1 MSWSSLCALLLLF
14 AGVAAAPSTAQ
25 VSDDPPTAE
34 TPTERPERAAIL
46 VGEVASVEK
55 TRFRIKPW
63 DADLPKRMDIL
74 VDRGTRFFQQAWC
87 GRSGLKADQLC
98 LLIPSDEPED
108 RKLAAEERRS
118 ASSAG
123 SRALRVRGLVAIE
136 GKREELTPDLL
147 DRDRV
152 FLRAARGYFRTTA
165 RGGVNPPAARERVLT
180 GFITSLKPLTVE
192 LLSGPRQVDLTS
204 RAVVVATRTLKA
216 EELKRKE
223 TVTVLPVSAT
233 GLDGA
238 IRAQVV
244 VRCPE
249 PFIPLREMSRILQ
262 REEGYRDP

>member
-1 MSWSSLCALLLLF
+1 MNWRSFCALTLLF
-14 AGVAAAPSTAQ
+14 AGAAAAPSAAR

-46 VGEVASVEK
+46 VGEVASIEK

-74 VDRGTRFFQQAWC
+74 VDGGTRFYQQSWC
-87 GRSGLKADQLC
+87 GKSGLKAEQLC
-98 LLIPSDEPED
+98 LLIPSDEPDD
-108 RKLAAEERRS
+108 RKLAADERRS
-118 ASSAG
+118 ASAAG
-123 SRALRVRGLVAIE
+123 GRALRVRGLVAIE
-136 GKREELTPDLL
+136 GKREESTPDLL

-152 FLRAARGYFRTTA
+152 FLRAARGYFRSSA
-165 RGGVNPPAARERVLT
+165 RGGVNPPAARERILT

-204 RAVVVATRTLKA
+204 RAVVVATRPMKA

-233 GLDGA
+233 GLDGT
-238 IRAQVV
+238 IRAQTV

-249 PFIPLREMSRILQ
+249 PIIPLREMSRILQ
-262 REEGYRDP
+262 REEGYRNP